1 MPSEERAKFPRST
14 AGIMIGGSFMN
25 IAAQLM
31 NAAAWP
37 YEPQAAVYIF
47 GVLYMLLISAALFL
61 RLVIVRTSS
70 A

>member
-1 MPSEERAKFPRST
+1 
-14 AGIMIGGSFMN
+14 
-25 IAAQLM
+25 M

-47 GVLYMLLISAALFL
+47 GVLYMLLTAGALFL